1 MRILVAEDHATLA
14 QSIVQGLR
22 EEGYAVDWAAGG
34 DEALQLSQAHPYDGM
49 VLDLMLPGTDGW
61 TVLKTLRDAGNAVPI
76 LCLTACDSIEDRV
89 RGLEL
94 GGDDYLVKP
103 FAWEEL
109 LARVRSLVRRGYN
122 KRGTVIQIADLS
134 VDTAGKRVT
143 RGGERVELSAR
154 EYALLEY
161 LAYRHDEVVTRSDVW
176 AHLYDQNDENTSN
189 VVDVFVA
196 HLRNKIDR
204 NREPKLIH
212 TRRGQGY
219 VLSAQA

>member
-1 MRILVAEDHATLA
+1 MRILVAEDHESLA
-14 QSIVQGLR
+14 QGIVQGLR
-22 EEGYAVDWAAGG
+22 EEGYAVDWAAQG
-34 DEALQLSQAHPYDGM
+34 DEALRLSQANPYDGM
-49 VLDLMLPGTDGW
+49 ILDLMLPGIDGW
-61 TVLKTLRDAGNAVPI
+61 TILRTLREAGNPVPI

-94 GGDDYLVKP
+94 GGDDYLIKP
-103 FAWEEL
+103 FAWDEL
-109 LARVRSLVRRGYN
+109 LARVRSLVRRGYS
-122 KRGTVIQIADLS
+122 KRGTVIQIADLA
-134 VDTAGKRVT
+134 VDTTSRRVT
-143 RGGERVELSAR
+143 RGGDRIELSAR

-161 LAYRHDEVVTRSDVW
+161 MAYRHDEVVTRSDVW

-189 VVDVFVA
+189 VVDVYIA

-219 VLSAQA
+219 ILSAQE